1 VKKLGTS
8 LPNENSAS
16 FERLSAVFE
25 VCGKDFG
32 QVKLRKV
39 EEILSKTGKLGW
51 VVKPT

>member
-1 VKKLGTS
+1 MKKQETS
-8 LPNENSAS
+8 LLNENSAS

-25 VCGKDFG
+25 VSGKDFG
-32 QVKLRKV
+32 QVKLHKV